1 MSAADVVTALGR
13 PLRVAVVGAGP
24 AGFYAIEHLTK
35 SEVEAEV
42 DLIDRLPT
50 PYGLVR
56 GGVAPDHQKIK
67 SVTKAYER
75 IASAPGVRY
84 YGLVE
89 FGTHVTLEDLK
100 RHYDV
105 IILSVGA
112 PHDRRMGIEGEELP
126 GSISATDF
134 VAWYNGHPD
143 YRDLEVDL
151 SVESAV
157 VVGAGNVAIDVAR
170 ILVTDPDDLAATD
183 IADHALEVL
192 RASRIRHVTML
203 ARRGPAQAA
212 FTPKELRELGE
223 LAGVTFVVDPAALQ
237 LDPQTEAALDEDA
250 RRNLDA
256 LAPLVGRTP
265 AEGDRVLEF
274 RFLVS
279 PTALTGDTRVE
290 GVAIVENEL
299 VRDGDSMRPRATD
312 RTDTIPAGLVLRAVG
327 YRGAPLDGVAFDER
341 AGVVPHDGGRIL
353 DAPGGAVVT
362 GLYTAGW
369 IKRGPQGVIGTNK
382 ACAAETVRTLLD
394 DLAAGRIEPASD
406 PSAEAADAL
415 YRRRV
420 ERPVSWEDWI
430 RINAAEVAQ
439 GEAEGRPRRK
449 FVDVPSMLAV
459 LDEA

>member
-1 MSAADVVTALGR
+1 MSGTDVTTLGR
-13 PLRVAVVGAGP
+13 PLRIAVVGAGP

-35 SEVEAEV
+35 SHVDVEV
-42 DLIDRLPT
+42 DLIDRLAT

-75 IASAPGVRY
+75 IATAPGVRY

-89 FGTHVTLEDLK
+89 FGTHVTLDDLK

-105 IILSVGA
+105 ILFTVGA
-112 PHDRRMGIEGEELP
+112 PHDRKMGIPGEDLA
-126 GSISATDF
+126 GSLSATDF

-143 YRDLEVDL
+143 YADLSVDL
-151 SVESAV
+151 SVESVV

-170 ILVTDPDDLAATD
+170 ILVTDPDELAKTD

-192 RASRIRHVTML
+192 RESRVRHVTML

-223 LAGVTFVVDPAALQ
+223 LAGVTFVVDPAALE
-237 LDPQTEAALDEDA
+237 LDAETAAGLDEDA
-250 RRNLDA
+250 RRNIDA

-265 AEGDRVLEF
+265 APGDRVLEF

-279 PTALTGDTRVE
+279 PTALVGDERVE

-299 VRDGDSMRPRATD
+299 VRDGDSMRPRPTD
-312 RTDTIPAGLVLRAVG
+312 RTEVLDAGLVLRAVG
-327 YRGAPLDGVAFDER
+327 YRGAPLQGIAFDDR
-341 AGVVPHDGGRIL
+341 AGVVPHEDGRIL
-353 DAPGGAVVT
+353 DAPDGVAVA

-394 DLAAGRIEPASD
+394 DIAAGHIEPAPE
-406 PSAEAADAL
+406 PSPDAADAL
-415 YRRRV
+415 YRSRV
-420 ERPVSWEDWI
+420 KRPVSWEDWI
-430 RINAAEVAQ
+430 RINEAEIAH
-439 GEAEGRPRRK
+439 GTAEGRPRRK
-449 FVDVPSMLAV
+449 FVDVETMLSI
-459 LDEA
+459 LD

>member
-1 MSAADVVTALGR
+1 MSAADVIAGLGR

-35 SEVEAEV
+35 SEIEVEV

-170 ILVTDPDDLAATD
+170 ILVTDPDDLATTD
-183 IADHALEVL
+183 IADHALEAL

-223 LAGVTFVVDPAALQ
+223 LAGVTFVVDPAALE
-237 LDPQTEAALDEDA
+237 LDPETEAALDEDA

-265 AEGDRVLEF
+265 AEGDRILEF

-279 PTALTGDTRVE
+279 PTALIGESRVE
-290 GVAIVENEL
+290 EVAIVENEL

-353 DAPGGAVVT
+353 DAPGGGVVT

-394 DLAAGRIEPASD
+394 DIAEGRIEPASD

-430 RINAAEVAQ
+430 RINAAEIAQ

>member
-1 MSAADVVTALGR
+1 MSAVNAVSSLGR
-13 PLRVAVVGAGP
+13 PLRVVVVGAGP
-24 AGFYAIEHLTK
+24 AGFYAVEHLKK
-35 SEVEAEV
+35 SGVDCEV
-42 DLIDRLPT
+42 DLIDRLAT

-75 IASAPGVRY
+75 IATSPGVRY

-89 FGTHVTLEDLK
+89 FGTHVDLEDLK

-105 IILSVGA
+105 IVFTVGA
-112 PHDRRMGIEGEELP
+112 PHDRRMAIDGEDLA

-170 ILVTDPDDLAATD
+170 ILVTDPDALAATD
-183 IADHALEVL
+183 IADHALEAL
-192 RASRIRHVTML
+192 RASRVRHVTML

-223 LAGVTFVVDPAALQ
+223 LPGVTFVVDPAALE
-237 LDPQTEAALDEDA
+237 LGAESEAALDEDA

-265 AEGDRVLEF
+265 AEGDRILEF

-279 PTALTGDTRVE
+279 PTALTGDTRVAAVE
-290 GVAIVENEL
+290 IVENEL
-299 VRDGDSMRPRATD
+299 VRDGDSIWPRATD
-312 RTDTIPAGLVLRAVG
+312 RTDTIAAGLVLRAVG
-327 YRGAPLDGVAFDER
+327 YRGAPLAGIAFDER
-341 AGVVPHDGGRIL
+341 HAVVPHDGGRIL
-353 DAPGGAVVT
+353 DAPDGAAVT

-394 DLAAGRIEPASD
+394 DIAEGRIDPAPEPA
-406 PSAEAADAL
+406 AEAADAL
-415 YRRRV
+415 YRSRV

-430 RINAAEVAQ
+430 RINAAEIAH

-449 FVDVPSMLAV
+449 FVDVSSMLSV
-459 LDEA
+459 LD

>member
-170 ILVTDPDDLAATD
+170 ILVTDPDDLATTD
-183 IADHALEVL
+183 IADHALEAL

-223 LAGVTFVVDPAALQ
+223 LSGVTFVVDPAALE
-237 LDPQTEAALDEDA
+237 LDPETEAALDEDA

-265 AEGDRVLEF
+265 AEGDRILEF

-279 PTALTGDTRVE
+279 PTALIGDSRVE
-290 GVAIVENEL
+290 EVAIVENEL
-299 VRDGDSMRPRATD
+299 VRDGGSMRPRATD

-353 DAPGGAVVT
+353 DAPDGAVVT

-394 DLAAGRIEPASD
+394 DIAEGRIAPASD

-430 RINAAEVAQ
+430 RINAAEIAQ

>member
-1 MSAADVVTALGR
+1 MSAVDAVSALGR
-13 PLRVAVVGAGP
+13 PLRVVVVGAGP
-24 AGFYAIEHLTK
+24 AGFYAVEHLKK
-35 SEVEAEV
+35 SGVDCEV
-42 DLIDRLPT
+42 DLIDRLAT

-75 IASAPGVRY
+75 IAASPGVRY

-89 FGTHVTLEDLK
+89 FGTHVGLDDLK
-100 RHYDV
+100 RHYD
-105 IILSVGA
+105 IIVFTVGA
-112 PHDRRMGIEGEELP
+112 PHDRRMGIDGEDLA

-151 SVESAV
+151 SVESAA

-170 ILVTDPDDLAATD
+170 ILVTDPDVLATTD
-183 IADHALEVL
+183 IADHALEAL

-223 LAGVTFVVDPAALQ
+223 LPGVTFVVDPAALE
-237 LDPQTEAALDEDA
+237 LDAESEAALDEDA

-279 PTALTGDTRVE
+279 PTALTGTDRVAAVE
-290 GVAIVENEL
+290 IVENEL
-299 VRDGDSMRPRATD
+299 VRDGDSLRPRATD

-327 YRGAPLDGVAFDER
+327 YRGAPLAGIAFDER
-341 AGVVPHDGGRIL
+341 HAVVPHDGGRIL
-353 DAPGGAVVT
+353 DAPDGAAVT

-394 DLAAGRIEPASD
+394 DIADGRIAPAPE
-406 PSAEAADAL
+406 PSAAAADAL
-415 YRRRV
+415 YRSRV

-430 RINAAEVAQ
+430 RINAAEIAQ

-449 FVDVPSMLAV
+449 FVDVPSMLSV
-459 LDEA
+459 LD

>member
-1 MSAADVVTALGR
+1 MSAADVVAGLGR
-13 PLRVAVVGAGP
+13 PLRVAVIGAGP
-24 AGFYAIEHLTK
+24 SGFYATEHLMK
-35 SEVEAEV
+35 SDVPVEV
-42 DLIDRLPT
+42 DLIDRLAT

-75 IASAPGVRY
+75 IATSPGVRF

-89 FGTHVTLEDLK
+89 FGTHVTLDDLR

-105 IILSVGA
+105 VLFTVGA
-112 PHDRRMGIEGEELP
+112 PHDRRMGIDGEDLT

-143 YRDLEVDL
+143 YRDLNVDL

-157 VVGAGNVAIDVAR
+157 VIGAGNVAIDVAR
-170 ILVTDPDDLAATD
+170 ILVTDPDVLAATD
-183 IADHALEVL
+183 IADHALEAL

-223 LAGVTFVVDPAALQ
+223 LDGVTFVVDPAV
-237 LDPQTEAALDEDA
+237 LDHGVNDDDLDQDA

-279 PTALTGDTRVE
+279 PTALSGDDAVE
-290 GVAIVENEL
+290 AVEIVENEL
-299 VRDGDSMRPRATD
+299 VHDGTTMRPRATD
-312 RTDTIPAGLVLRAVG
+312 RTDTLPAGLVLRAVG
-327 YRGAPLDGVAFDER
+327 YRGAPLDGVAFDDR

-353 DAPGGAVVT
+353 DAPDGAPVV

-382 ACAAETVRTLLD
+382 ACAAETVRALLE
-394 DLAAGRIEPASD
+394 DLTEGRIAPAPE
-406 PSAEAADAL
+406 PSAESADAL
-415 YRRRV
+415 VRSRV
-420 ERPVSWEDWI
+420 ERPVSWEDWT
-430 RINAAEVAQ
+430 RINAAEIAH